1 MENPAN
7 LSNTEHPANQSN
19 IEHLGKPEH
28 RGTSGKPEQHGTS
41 GLPHVPCCSGL
52 PDVHLR
58 RRHPE
63 VAERAEGAVRLQG
76 HDVGRLRGLA
86 QSAGEGTS
94 RPRASVT
101 PQSLVNRAAT

>member
-1 MENPAN
+1 M
-7 LSNTEHPANQSN
+7 
-19 IEHLGKPEH
+19 
-28 RGTSGKPEQHGTS
+28 
-41 GLPHVPCCSGL
+41 
-52 PDVHLR
+52 
-58 RRHPE
+58 
-63 VAERAEGAVRLQG
+63 AERAEGAVRLQG